1 MRALA
6 YSTRLIFVFA
16 LALTATTTSVDAQ
29 PVRGRINTET
39 RLVTAMRQRE
49 QTLLDA
55 LGSKDTAAIAGV
67 LADDFAQYSLN
78 HDMQLTPRADWLRNL
93 AAHPLGK
100 VRLENISAIDHGATL
115 VVNFNMRITDA
126 RDATQSFAV
135 VDVFAKPQGANDW
148 MLSQRYIA
156 TPGSDAAAPGD
167 NAPDTSAPPKRI

>member
-1 MRALA
+1 MRARTF
-6 YSTRLIFVFA
+6 SVRFIFVFA
-16 LALTATTTSVDAQ
+16 MGLTTTMTSVDAQ

-49 QTLLDA
+49 QVLLDA
-55 LGSKDTAAIAGV
+55 IGNKDSAALAGV

-78 HDMQLTPRADWLRNL
+78 HDMQLTPRADWLHNL

-100 VRLENISAIDHGATL
+100 VRLENISTIDHGATL

-126 RDATQSFAV
+126 NNATQSFAV
-135 VDVFAKPQGANDW
+135 VDVFTKPQGANDW

-156 TPGSDAAAPGD
+156 ASGSDAQAPGD
-167 NAPDTSAPPKRI
+167 NAPGTAAPPKRI